1 MAKKKSKAN
10 QAGAAV
16 GLAAKAW
23 EYGRKVDWPAVWMR
37 ARWLTHHSQ
46 RLYNNLTPAER
57 KEFLD
62 IVVPTKS
69 SKLVAKEDRARV
81 TELVTKAFTGNQK

>member
-37 ARWLTHHSQ
+37 ARWLTHHTQ

>member
-1 MAKKKSKAN
+1 MANKKSKAN
-10 QAGAAV
+10 RAGAAV
-16 GLAAKAW
+16 GLMGRAW
-23 EYGRKVDWPAVWMR
+23 DYGKRVDWPAVWMR
-37 ARWLTHHSQ
+37 ARLLTHHTQ

-62 IVVPTKS
+62 LVVPTKS

-81 TELVTKAFTGNQK
+81 TELVSKAFTGK

>member
-1 MAKKKSKAN
+1 MAKTSNARK
-10 QAGAAV
+10 AGAAV
-16 GLAAKAW
+16 GLAGRAW
-23 EYGRKVDWPAVWMR
+23 EYGRRVDWAAVWMR
-37 ARWLTHHSQ
+37 ARWLTHHSK

-62 IVVPTKS
+62 LVVPTKS

-81 TELVTKAFTGNQK
+81 TELVSKAFTGNNR

>member
-1 MAKKKSKAN
+1 MAKKKSNAN
-10 QAGAAV
+10 QAGAAI

-23 EYGRKVDWPAVWMR
+23 EYGRKVDWPAAWMR
-37 ARWLTHHSQ
+37 ARWLTHHTQ

>member
-16 GLAAKAW
+16 GLAAKGW

-37 ARWLTHHSQ
+37 ARWLTHHTQ

>member
-1 MAKKKSKAN
+1 
-10 QAGAAV
+10 
-16 GLAAKAW
+16 
-23 EYGRKVDWPAVWMR
+23 MR
-37 ARWLTHHSQ
+37 ARWLTHHTQ

-62 IVVPTKS
+62 LVVPTKS

-81 TELVTKAFTGNQK
+81 TELVSKAFTGK